1 MKFFLKK
8 IKGKCII
15 FNIEFSLFNISAL
28 FNDNTAEARDNLVTR
43 GTNSCAF
50 YFTQDSFNFFFNFST
65 FECDTAQ
72 AFLSKMDHISKSIG
86 LRLGEE
92 GGQSSFDQKDLKLSL
107 HQA

>member
-28 FNDNTAEARDNLVTR
+28 FIDNTAEARDNLVKR
-43 GTNSCAF
+43 GTNSFAF
-50 YFTQDSFNFFFNFST
+50 YFAQDSFNFFFNFST

-72 AFLSKMDHISKSIG
+72 AFLSKMDHIPKSIG
-86 LRLGEE
+86 LRSGEE
-92 GGQSSFDQKDLKLSL
+92 GGQSFFDQKDLKLSL

>member
-28 FNDNTAEARDNLVTR
+28 FNDNKAEARDNLATR
-43 GTNSCAF
+43 GTVVSLSIFA
-50 YFTQDSFNFFFNFST
+50 QDSFNFFFNFST

-72 AFLSKMDHISKSIG
+72 AFLSKWTIS
-86 LRLGEE
+86 
-92 GGQSSFDQKDLKLSL
+92 QSPSD
-107 HQA
+107 